1 MATDF
6 SSEIGFEPIETDDLG
21 FEPVALDQYQSV
33 LRASP
38 EESMLTSA
46 LRGTREFFSP
56 LIGPTERQI
65 QQESVPTER
74 GMEFRPAGSRAE
86 REGLI
91 PSLFMQNPESPLF
104 IERAEI
110 DPNASTPAQIA
121 TGARNV
127 GANLVNA
134 LSSPGSLLTLGAGGL
149 MSPGATRAL
158 GGAFAADVARHV
170 PEMATEAGRASVEG
184 GPGEVTESLGNL
196 GLAGAGVLAG
206 GIHAAQSTP
215 RGNAIRAITSALD
228 EGPVNVVPP
237 DVGAVAALDPVRGE
251 WQPLDP
257 LRTRMAPD
265 VARRIISE
273 GVESGLMDVPTPEGR
288 TPIDALLSERRFAEN
303 PRVQPPSS
311 EIIPVTRSVRETAE
325 GGFLPLREY
334 PEPRLTRGDY
344 EPPVDVPPKA
354 ERQGQNQPLR
364 SQSDILAQ
372 RLQQRDMLDAISRMG
387 DEQATAKAKLID
399 DVLGV
404 GKEPVPLE
412 AAAKTIFD
420 ETWEAE
426 LQKALDRSGPK
437 PGYWERVQKWSD
449 HTISEGKKRVSSGV
463 DPTIALA
470 YSLKMADAVAK
481 GAIKTFDAF
490 KTEFLKRFP
499 DAADYVRDVWDRLAA
514 KDADIIKA
522 IDDSVGIEGLNN
534 ATRSFG
540 GSVTSLAYRI
550 GEMTNTPQKLARLDE
565 GMAKFRQQATEAIKA
580 GDFDKAS
587 ALAMKGQFYREA
599 REYATGSGSAGTAM
613 RSQDPS
619 FVAPMERGDRFI
631 TALDR
636 GIQKFTPD
644 RTQVMEGVT
653 GLPVWL
659 TRDVAR
665 GVLQAVKVAYTG
677 TKSLAS
683 AIDQGVQW
691 LKQNGV
697 KAEDAAMRDW
707 LDSQLRWE
715 RLGSE
720 ADSGP
725 TQTRRFAERVMSSSE
740 VAPEVRQA
748 LAQDPDIKYQQQRV
762 RRRPGVRTVED
773 IVGEM
778 SEGQLQ
784 EMTSRSNLYGS
795 ARIELAKRMMKDG
808 RNAEAARVIKDLAA
822 EGTLFGQ
829 IINQL
834 QQLKG
839 VDPSHAVRLLNRQLV
854 DNGYDPLT
862 DAKAVVLEGK
872 SKAAIEAYDKVNK
885 AKQKWMD
892 DPTDE
897 NAKAVDAA
905 SESAKKP
912 VLDLQKEM
920 LALQPKSLPA
930 VLKAVIQGNLLTP
943 TSQVANIAGNM
954 AFMPARGLSDLA
966 ATGIDTLDAFLW
978 KRPRDLVAQ
987 PVAGTRAGVRG
998 AIEGIKEIPGILKEG
1013 ISNVRTGEQ
1022 FRDLQPLKAWIKLTS
1037 QEPSVPTRGG
1047 KVPLS
1052 DKAALLIEGTAGVPA
1067 AGMLRLLSAGDAP
1080 FRAKAR
1086 AQAVEQQLELAK
1098 MPASQ
1103 REFARKFPELF
1114 LDENQMKRIQ
1124 DETAGAVFQRDS
1136 ETVRSLNAWLRRVG
1150 EKYLGRN
1157 GGDWAD
1163 LAFTVTAAPYR
1174 LTPWNLVG
1182 EYLSYTPAGLASFV
1196 AKATKGDRLGA
1207 ERALAKVMV
1216 GGMATAAAWWLYDK
1230 GLLSP
1235 SLDDRDEQ
1243 QKARLLSGAVQPPD
1257 HINLSG
1263 LNRALAREDP
1273 TFKPGDETVGIEKLG
1288 IFGSIAHNTANMG
1301 RKRERAP
1308 EGEGLGVMDFTL
1320 GPVTETA
1327 KFALDQSF
1335 LKGTASALEA
1345 IKTGNPDSV
1354 LRGIENTLVSA
1365 PLPNTLGAASHASS
1379 KNKVVIK
1386 DDNKLKEFGNLIQ
1399 QRLRVAGAGKDLPI
1413 SRDVWGQPVPETP
1426 KGSFPWAY
1434 HFLDITKNQQVT
1446 QDPASVEVYRLWRRY
1461 NDSSVIPTPPS
1472 ARLET
1477 EGSVYELNPQQ
1488 KSDLESVVGGIRKRI
1503 VDAYVANPNFQKLGD
1518 EQKVGM
1524 LKRAYETGLRVG
1536 KKQFMLQHGAEL
1548 ERRNRPAG
1556 FAR

>member
-21 FEPVALDQYQSV
+21 FEPVAMDQYQSV
-33 LRASP
+33 LRSAP

-65 QQESVPTER
+65 RQESVPTER

-251 WQPLDP
+251 WQPIAPSQLAEARA
-257 LRTRMAPD
+257 RTAVREGQALADTEAFRRSLYPEPEPAGDLVVPEVERPAPRSE
-265 VARRIISE
+265 VETGRLGFRRGAEETASVVPEANVEAIRRAD
-273 GVESGLMDVPTPEGR
+273 VESGPGAWER
-288 TPIDALLSERRFAEN
+288 T
-303 PRVQPPSS
+303 VQW
-311 EIIPVTRSVRETAE
+311 A
-325 GGFLPLREY
+325 
-334 PEPRLTRGDY
+334 
-344 EPPVDVPPKA
+344 
-354 ERQGQNQPLR
+354 
-364 SQSDILAQ
+364 
-372 RLQQRDMLDAISRMG
+372 
-387 DEQATAKAKLID
+387 
-399 DVLGV
+399 
-404 GKEPVPLE
+404 
-412 AAAKTIFD
+412 D
-420 ETWEAE
+420 ETI
-426 LQKALDRSGPK
+426 QGTQ
-437 PGYWERVQKWSD
+437 G
-449 HTISEGKKRVSSGV
+449 RVSSGI
-463 DPTIALA
+463 DPTLVGA
-470 YSLKMADAVAK
+470 YAVKTADLVAK
-481 GAIKTFDAF
+481 GAIKTYEVFRD
-490 KTEFLKRFP
+490 EFVKRFP
-499 DAADYVRDVWDRLAA
+499 EAANMARDVWDRLSAPNES
-514 KDADIIKA
+514 ILKA
-522 IDDSVGIEGLNN
+522 IDESRGLDGLNE
-534 ATRSFG
+534 ATHRFG
-540 GSVTSLAYRI
+540 GSVTSLAYRV
-550 GEMTNTPQKLARLDE
+550 GERTSTPEQLARLQDGIAKVRRESAEAMDRLRKTAAE
-565 GMAKFRQQATEAIKA
+565 G
-580 GDFDKAS
+580 GDYTPIANEIS
-587 ALAMKGQFYREA
+587 AMSMKGQLYREA
-599 REYATGSGSAGTAM
+599 YEYATGTGSAGLAM
-613 RSQDPS
+613 KTRDPN
-619 FVAPMERGDRFI
+619 FVAPMERGDRI
-631 TALDR
+631 MAALDR
-636 GIQKFTPD
+636 GIQALTPD

-659 TRDVAR
+659 TRDAAR

-725 TQTRRFAERVMSSSE
+725 TQTRRFAERAMASSE
-740 VAPEVRQA
+740 VNPEVRQA

-839 VDPSHAVRLLNRQLV
+839 VDPSYTVRLLNRQLV
-854 DNGYDPLT
+854 ENGYDPLT
-862 DAKAVVLEGK
+862 DAKAATLESK
-872 SKAAIEAYDKVNK
+872 SKAAIEAYDKLNE
-885 AKQKWMD
+885 AKRKWTD

-897 NAKAVDAA
+897 NTKAAEVAQDN
-905 SESAKKP
+905 AKKP

-920 LALQPKSLPA
+920 LSLQPKSLPA

-966 ATGIDTLDAFLW
+966 ATGIDTLDAFLR

-987 PVAGTRAGVRG
+987 PVAGAKAGARG
-998 AIEGIKEIPGILKEG
+998 AVEGAKEIPGILKEG

-1022 FRDLQPLKAWIKLTS
+1022 FRDLQPIKAWIKLTS
-1037 QEPSVPTRGG
+1037 KEPSAPTRGG
-1047 KVPLS
+1047 KVPLT
-1052 DKAALLIEGTAGVPA
+1052 DKAALAIEGTAGVPA

-1086 AQAVEQQLELAK
+1086 AQSVEQQLELAK
-1098 MPASQ
+1098 VPASQ

-1114 LDENQMKRIQ
+1114 LDENQLKRVQ

-1136 ETVRSLNAWLRRVG
+1136 ETVRALNTWLRRVG
-1150 EKYLGRN
+1150 EKRLGKD

-1163 LAFTVTAAPYR
+1163 LTFTVIAAPYR

-1182 EYLSYTPAGLASFV
+1182 EYLSYTPAGLANFFF
-1196 AKATKGDRLGA
+1196 KIRDKDRLGA

-1263 LNRALAREDP
+1263 LNRALAGEDP

-1308 EGEGLGVMDFTL
+1308 EGEGLGVVDFTL

-1354 LRGIENTLVSA
+1354 LRGIENTLVSV
-1365 PLPNTLGAASHASS
+1365 PLPNTLGAASRASS
-1379 KNKVVIK
+1379 ENKVVIK

-1399 QRLRVAGAGKDLPI
+1399 QRLRVAGAGKDLPL

-1426 KGSFPWAY
+1426 KGSSPWAY

-1488 KSDLESVVGGIRKRI
+1488 KSDLESIVGGIRKRI